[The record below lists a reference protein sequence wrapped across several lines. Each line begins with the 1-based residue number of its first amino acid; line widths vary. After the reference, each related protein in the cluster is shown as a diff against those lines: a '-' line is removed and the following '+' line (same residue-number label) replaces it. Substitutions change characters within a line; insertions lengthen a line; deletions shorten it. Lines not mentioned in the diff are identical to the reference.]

1 MDDRSEAQ
9 IRAAQNLLLL
19 GASSKSKEHRYGV
32 QSYLQRQNPAPRISF
47 PATVDPRS
55 YAQYRARM
63 HNGPPAFHPAPQSLS
78 SVQAPTVSSGCF
90 PSSRPLYTQRSQ
102 PHGEYVAFQRQHLAA
117 ASNKSRLT
125 LQPKD
130 ILSTSMK
137 QNVELQRRTKILPI
151 IRPVS
156 PSTLIALT
164 EPCLMDW
171 CLKMK
176 PGPDTSSSTTSYTN
190 QK

>member
-1 MDDRSEAQ
+1 MFLDA
-9 IRAAQNLLLL
+9 
-19 GASSKSKEHRYGV
+19 EH
-32 QSYLQRQNPAPRISF
+32 
-47 PATVDPRS
+47 
-55 YAQYRARM
+55 
-63 HNGPPAFHPAPQSLS
+63 
-78 SVQAPTVSSGCF
+78 
-90 PSSRPLYTQRSQ
+90 SR
-102 PHGEYVAFQRQHLAA
+102 LAA